1 MSIFSSIGKAWK
13 AAEKKVIQ
21 VFRKEK
27 KEQIEKE
34 ARVLKPEL
42 KAGIDDEIRKHGLQ
56 GATSEVNINTGKGE
70 IEIDTH
76 QQHLAE
82 RAVKAWVST
91 GTKVKQ
97 DIIDESRFLA
107 ETLADESGGNIEWIK
122 NKLGGQGTINL
133 VGEDW
138 FNDLVNRTKSKFSA
152 NQVPQFTNEAWESA
166 KGYIWN
172 IVSEWFQSHNLAS
185 QVYERAKQIVIE
197 QRDMSLLNKGDV
209 ELAYNNLYRGSGTS
223 DNGYNQALEHMAY
236 NIIKNIEA
244 DLDNHVTQRV
254 KNIINRHKK

>member
-21 VFRKEK
+21 VFRKKK
-27 KEQIEKE
+27 KEQIERE

-56 GATSEVNINTGKGE
+56 GSTSEVNIHPEKGE

-82 RAVKAWVST
+82 QAVKAWVST

-138 FNDLVNRTKSKFSA
+138 FNDLVSKTKAKFSS
-152 NQVPQFTNEAWESA
+152 NQVPQFTAEAWESA
-166 KGYIWN
+166 KGYIWS

-209 ELAYNNLYRGSGTS
+209 ELAYNNLYRGQGTS
-223 DNGYNQALEHMAY
+223 DNGYNQALEQIAY

-244 DLDNHVTQRV
+244 DLDNHVTKRV

>member
-21 VFRKEK
+21 VFKREK

-34 ARVLKPEL
+34 ARTLKPEL

-56 GATSEVNINTGKGE
+56 GGSSEVNIRPEKGE
-70 IEIDTH
+70 IEIDTK
-76 QQHLAE
+76 QEHLAE
-82 RAVKAWVST
+82 QAVKAWVST

-133 VGEDW
+133 IGEDW
-138 FNDLVNRTKSKFSA
+138 FNDLVSKTKTKFSSK
-152 NQVPQFTNEAWESA
+152 QIPQFTDKTWEQA
-166 KGYIWN
+166 KGQIWN

-197 QRDMSLLNKGDV
+197 QRDMSLLNRADV
-209 ELAYNNLYRGSGTS
+209 ELAYNNLYRGQGTS
-223 DNGYNQALEHMAY
+223 DNGYNQALEQIAH
-236 NIIKNIEA
+236 NIIRDIEA

-254 KNIINRHKK
+254 KSIINRHKK

>member
-1 MSIFSSIGKAWK
+1 MSIFSSFGKALK
-13 AAEKKVIQ
+13 SVFH
-21 VFRKEK
+21 VFRKETR
-27 KEQIEKE
+27 EQIEKE
-34 ARVLKPEL
+34 ARSLKPEL
-42 KAGIDDEIRKHGLQ
+42 KSGIDDEIRKHGLQ
-56 GATSEVNINTGKGE
+56 GGSSEVNIRPEKGE

-76 QQHLAE
+76 QSHLAE
-82 RAVKAWVST
+82 QAVKAWVST

-133 VGEDW
+133 IGEDW
-138 FNDLVNRTKSKFSA
+138 FNDLVSKTKTKFSSK
-152 NQVPQFTNEAWESA
+152 QIPQFTDKTWEQA
-166 KGYIWN
+166 KGQIWN

-197 QRDMSLLNKGDV
+197 QRDMSLLNRADV
-209 ELAYNNLYRGSGTS
+209 ELAYNNLYRGQGTS
-223 DNGYNQALEHMAY
+223 DNGYNQALEQIAH
-236 NIIKNIEA
+236 NIIRDIEA

-254 KNIINRHKK
+254 KSIINRHKK

>member
-1 MSIFSSIGKAWK
+1 MSIFSSISKAWK

-21 VFRKEK
+21 VFKKEK

-34 ARVLKPEL
+34 ARTLKPEL

-56 GATSEVNINTGKGE
+56 GATSEVTINTGKGE

-82 RAVKAWVST
+82 QAVKAWVST

-107 ETLADESGGNIEWIK
+107 ETLADESGGNVEWIK

-133 VGEDW
+133 IGEEW
-138 FNDLVNRTKSKFSA
+138 FNDLISKTKAKFSSK
-152 NQVPQFTNEAWESA
+152 QIPQFTDKDWEQA
-166 KGYIWN
+166 KGQIWR

-197 QRDMSLLNKGDV
+197 QRDMSLLNRGDV
-209 ELAYNNLYRGSGTS
+209 ELAYNNLYRGQGTS
-223 DNGYNQALEHMAY
+223 DSGYNQALEQIAH
-236 NIIKNIEA
+236 NIIRDIEA
-244 DLDNHVTQRV
+244 DLDNHVNQRV
-254 KNIINRHKK
+254 NSIINRYKK

>member
-13 AAEKKVIQ
+13 SVEKKVIQ
-21 VFRKEK
+21 VFKKEK

-56 GATSEVNINTGKGE
+56 GATSEVTINTGKGE

-82 RAVKAWVST
+82 QAVKAWVST

-133 VGEDW
+133 VGEEW
-138 FNDLVNRTKSKFSA
+138 FNDLVKKTKSKYSSK
-152 NQVPQFTNEAWESA
+152 QIPQFTNEAWESA
-166 KGYIWN
+166 KGYIWT
-172 IVSEWFQSHNLAS
+172 IVSDWFQSHNLAS

-209 ELAYNNLYRGSGTS
+209 ELAYNNLYRGQGTS
-223 DNGYNQALEHMAY
+223 DNGYNQALEQIAM

>member
-1 MSIFSSIGKAWK
+1 MSIFSSISKAWK

-21 VFRKEK
+21 VFKKEK

-34 ARVLKPEL
+34 ARTLKPEL
-42 KAGIDDEIRKHGLQ
+42 KAAIDDEIRKHGLQ
-56 GATSEVNINTGKGE
+56 GATSEVSINTGKGE

-82 RAVKAWVST
+82 QAVKAWVST

-107 ETLADESGGNIEWIK
+107 ETLADESGGDIEWIK
-122 NKLGGQGTINL
+122 NKLGGQGAINL

-138 FNDLVNRTKSKFSA
+138 FNDLMNKTKSKFSSK
-152 NQVPQFTNEAWESA
+152 QIPQFTDKDWEQA
-166 KGYIWN
+166 KGQIWR

-197 QRDMSLLNKGDV
+197 QRDMSLLNRGDV
-209 ELAYNNLYRGSGTS
+209 ELAYNNLYRGQGTS
-223 DNGYNQALEHMAY
+223 DNGYNQALEQIAH
-236 NIIKNIEA
+236 NIIRDIEA
-244 DLDNHVTQRV
+244 DLDNHVNQRV
-254 KNIINRHKK
+254 NSIINRYKK